1 MERGVGPARYGDLNS
16 DLPVCISIDT
26 PHNVTCLHIQNGYRS
41 TLPVQQ
47 SDSASPSATLN
58 IRFSGAHPNT
68 KLYVFANYY
77 TWACKAMNLKCQ
89 WGIQA
94 SRQPKF

>member
-41 TLPVQQ
+41 RL
-47 SDSASPSATLN
+47 
-58 IRFSGAHPNT
+58 
-68 KLYVFANYY
+68 LYRPEANLS
-77 TWACKAMNLKCQ
+77 MEV
-89 WGIQA
+89 
-94 SRQPKF
+94 